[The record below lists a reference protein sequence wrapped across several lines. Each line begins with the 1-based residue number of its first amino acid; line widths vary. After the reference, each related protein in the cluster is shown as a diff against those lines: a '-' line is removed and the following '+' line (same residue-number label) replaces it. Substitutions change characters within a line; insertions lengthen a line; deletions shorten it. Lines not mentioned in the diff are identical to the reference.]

1 MPANIDV
8 WLDKKK
14 RVQKIAEL
22 KEWFGWDNGMIE
34 LLRKHKGIKLAYR
47 VMIKEKS
54 NEQKAD

>member
-14 RVQKIAEL
+14 RVQKITEL
-22 KEWFGWDNGMIE
+22 KEWFGWDDDMLE
-34 LLRKHKGIKLAYR
+34 LLRKNKGLKLAYR

-54 NEQKAD
+54 NEPKMD

>member
-14 RVQKIAEL
+14 RVQKITEL
-22 KEWFGWDNGMIE
+22 KEWFGWADDIIE
-34 LLRKHKGIKLAYR
+34 LLRKYKGLKLAYR

>member
-14 RVQKIAEL
+14 RVQKITEL
-22 KEWFGWDNGMIE
+22 KEWFGWDDDMIE
-34 LLRKHKGIKLAYR
+34 LIRKNKGLKLAYR